1 MSKHLIKVCGMKD
14 PDNIAGLAALNPDFM
29 GFIFYEK
36 SPRYA
41 GNVDPAVVH
50 GLSSGIRKVG
60 VFVNATRESILAKAE
75 TYALDYVQLHGDE
88 SPTFAKRLKS
98 EGLKVIK
105 VFRIAEKL
113 PPDMADFAESADL
126 FLFDTDTKAYG
137 GSGKKFDWELLRQNE
152 IPLPYLLSGGIGPGD
167 IAAVARLD
175 LPGMIGIDVN
185 SRFETA
191 PGFKNIELIQQ
202 IIPQL

>member
-1 MSKHLIKVCGMKD
+1 MSRLQFKVCGMKH

-41 GNVDPAVVH
+41 GDLDPEVVR
-50 GLSSGIRKVG
+50 GLPSGIRKVG
-60 VFVNATRESILAKAE
+60 VFVNASRETILAKAE
-75 TYALDYVQLHGDE
+75 TYGLDYAQLHGDE
-88 SPTFAKRLKS
+88 SPAFAERLRR

-105 VFRIAEKL
+105 VFRIDASL
-113 PPDMADFAESADL
+113 PSGMADFAESADL

-137 GSGKKFDWELLRQNE
+137 GSGRKFDWELLRNQT
-152 IPLPYLLSGGIGPGD
+152 IPRPYLLSGGIAAED
-167 IAAVARLD
+167 IGAVAQLG

-191 PGFKNIELIQQ
+191 PGLKSIELLQE
-202 IIPQL
+202 IISEL

>member
-36 SPRYA
+36 SPRFA
-41 GNVDPAVVH
+41 GALNPAIVR
-50 GLSSGIRKVG
+50 GLSINIKKVG

-88 SPTFAKRLKS
+88 SPTFAERLKS

-113 PPDMADFAESADL
+113 PPDMANFAESADL